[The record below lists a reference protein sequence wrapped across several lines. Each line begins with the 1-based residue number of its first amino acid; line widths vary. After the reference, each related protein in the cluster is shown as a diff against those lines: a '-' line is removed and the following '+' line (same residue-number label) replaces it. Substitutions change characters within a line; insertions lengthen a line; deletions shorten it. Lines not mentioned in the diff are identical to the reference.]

1 MEEQSQDIPKDMSEK
16 ERINKILNDPNTTA
30 EEREDIKCHLTGIL
44 LAQMLS
50 EDDGDG
56 PTS

>member
-1 MEEQSQDIPKDMSEK
+1 MEAQSQDTPEPLSEK
-16 ERINKILNDPNTTA
+16 ERIEQILSDPNTTD

-50 EDDGDG
+50 EDVAGG
-56 PTS
+56 PEP

>member
-1 MEEQSQDIPKDMSEK
+1 MTTDLEDVPEGLSEK
-16 ERINKILNDPNTTA
+16 ERINKILNDPNTTD

-50 EDDGDG
+50 EDDAKERL
-56 PTS
+56 P

>member
-1 MEEQSQDIPKDMSEK
+1 MEEQSQDIPKDLSEK

-30 EEREDIKCHLTGIL
+30 EAREDIKCHLTGIL

-50 EDDGDG
+50 EDEAEE
-56 PTS
+56 PVP

>member
-1 MEEQSQDIPKDMSEK
+1 MKEQSQDIPKPLSEK
-16 ERINKILNDPNTTA
+16 ERINQILNDPNTTD

-50 EDDGDG
+50 EDDAEERS
-56 PTS
+56 P